1 VNPVALPLASN
12 FGMARASV
20 AAGGS
25 LINLYPQTTPTGARG
40 PVALIGSPGT
50 SLFVQLQYENALDVL
65 TDETVIHGMIQAWD
79 GKVVVVGTHAFYL
92 VDSDGSYE
100 VLEDDELS
108 IDGPVSLAWNRS
120 EVAVVD
126 GETGWW
132 VTESAVTEIDDE
144 AFYPSNAVTFLDSY
158 LIFNRA
164 GTGQAFAT
172 GSYSDEFNA
181 LDFAEAEK
189 APDDLVG
196 VLAAGDNL
204 FMLGEKTTE
213 VWYNAANANGL
224 VFSRIQGGTMEHGC
238 ASYASA
244 QEDDGTVLWLTD
256 GGLVVMASNLS
267 LQRVSDDQVEIAL
280 KERRAHWATA
290 RAFIYRDEGHTFYVL
305 TVGDITLAFDLSTQS
320 WHQRANYSRG
330 SVLVR
335 AYVDAWG
342 KHIVGDDSGRL
353 LVMSSEVFEDAGEP
367 LIAEVVSMP
376 IVNSRVYA
384 ALGSLEIEIDTGE
397 FAAGHDYGV
406 GLSTTKTGGKSWST
420 ERRASLGPS
429 GVYGQRVEWRKLGA
443 KREHRFRL
451 RISDPIK
458 RKLLAQSHVRMA

>member
-1 VNPVALPLASN
+1 VNPVALPLAAN

-40 PVALIGSPGT
+40 GVVLIGSPGT
-50 SLFVQLQYENALDVL
+50 SLFAQLQYSPGEGLL
-65 TDETVIHGMIQAWD
+65 DETEIHAAIEAF
-79 GKVVVVGTHAFYL
+79 GKVVVIAEHGTYFVEEDGDWERVGAGM
-92 VDSDGSYE
+92 S
-100 VLEDDELS
+100 
-108 IDGPVSLAWNRS
+108 GPVSVAFNRTV
-120 EVAVVD
+120 VAAVNGEIGYWIESD
-126 GETGWW
+126 GT
-132 VTESAVTEIDDE
+132 VTEIDDE

-172 GSYSDEFNA
+172 GQYSDEFNA

-204 FMLGEKTTE
+204 MMFGEKTTE

-267 LQRVSDDQVEIAL
+267 IQRVSDDQVEIAL
-280 KERRAHWATA
+280 KERRADWATA
-290 RAFIYRDEGHTFYVL
+290 RAFIYRDEGHTTYVL
-305 TVGDITLAFDLSTQS
+305 TVGDITLAYDLATQS

-330 SVLVR
+330 CVLAR
-335 AYVDAWG
+335 CYVDAWG

-353 LVMSSEVFEDAGEP
+353 LVMSSETYDDAGEP
-367 LIAEVVSMP
+367 LIAEVVTMP

-397 FAAGHDYGV
+397 FAPGNDYGV
-406 GLSTTKTGGKSWST
+406 GLSTTKDGGKSWST
-420 ERRASLGPS
+420 ERLASLGPS
-429 GVYGQRVEWRKLGA
+429 GAYGRRVEWRKLGA

-458 RKLLAQSHVRMA
+458 RKLLAQSHVRMG